1 MSKVFHS
8 QVASVLQSA
17 LREFRRVSNMTVE
30 EMCAAGAAQSR
41 VIFYS
46 VYKAHVSGRI
56 HYSRLANFYL
66 SHLPEAE
73 ANTFLANYAKAWIAE
88 DLGILLDKYRRM

>member
-17 LREFRRVSNMTVE
+17 LKEFRCVSGMTVE

-41 VIFYS
+41 FIFYS
-46 VYKAHVSGRI
+46 V
-56 HYSRLANFYL
+56 
-66 SHLPEAE
+66 
-73 ANTFLANYAKAWIAE
+73 
-88 DLGILLDKYRRM
+88 

>member
-1 MSKVFHS
+1 MSKVFHP

-41 VIFYS
+41 FIFYS
-46 VYKAHVSGRI
+46 V
-56 HYSRLANFYL
+56 
-66 SHLPEAE
+66 
-73 ANTFLANYAKAWIAE
+73 
-88 DLGILLDKYRRM
+88 

>member
-1 MSKVFHS
+1 MSIEIEYFLCKLTLLTFNNTIRAMSKVFHP

-41 VIFYS
+41 FIFYS
-46 VYKAHVSGRI
+46 V
-56 HYSRLANFYL
+56 
-66 SHLPEAE
+66 
-73 ANTFLANYAKAWIAE
+73 
-88 DLGILLDKYRRM
+88 